1 MLSSTGAISAAI
13 VVGAADGMRCRAKIG
28 ATVPDVGTPLYS
40 GIGLSGLCL
49 QTGEV
54 QLSNDTNVDSRVDLE
69 ACKKLGIRSLLVLP
83 LKANTA
89 VLGVLEL
96 ASVNANAFSPL
107 EVARMSSLADEL
119 LRFVSEA
126 PAIPDTG
133 QNFAQLRTGKTIPSD
148 IDLQEVLAAAYVIHE
163 HGPVPQNILQMSKP
177 EAETLDG
184 KSESTVE
191 LMAVLSPQFG
201 QEYPTGTR
209 WSRTGVAIILIM
221 AGLFFCGYH
230 IDRSA
235 KTATKGGTVQT
246 ANPDRRSNVAR
257 NQVGYEQKQKT
268 ERALKASITANVQK
282 AVPGI
287 SGAGSSAELSRG
299 GGEVAA
305 ADSSADVLYAKR
317 TGVLQDNSGA
327 LARFAEG
334 AAKGDP
340 RAQWEL
346 GQGYLN
352 GIGVTQDDRKAAE
365 WFKKAANQGHTG
377 AQSALSQLYFSGRG
391 VPRDYIRAYTW
402 ASIAAGLSGNQ
413 NEELKEM
420 ASVMTELQLRAA
432 QRRISNWWTRAEQR
446 AENRRNQ

>member
-1 MLSSTGAISAAI
+1 M
-13 VVGAADGMRCRAKIG
+13 
-28 ATVPDVGTPLYS
+28 
-40 GIGLSGLCL
+40 
-49 QTGEV
+49 
-54 QLSNDTNVDSRVDLE
+54 
-69 ACKKLGIRSLLVLP
+69 
-83 LKANTA
+83 
-89 VLGVLEL
+89 
-96 ASVNANAFSPL
+96 
-107 EVARMSSLADEL
+107 
-119 LRFVSEA
+119 
-126 PAIPDTG
+126 
-133 QNFAQLRTGKTIPSD
+133 
-148 IDLQEVLAAAYVIHE
+148 
-163 HGPVPQNILQMSKP
+163 
-177 EAETLDG
+177 
-184 KSESTVE
+184 
-191 LMAVLSPQFG
+191 
-201 QEYPTGTR
+201 
-209 WSRTGVAIILIM
+209 M
-221 AGLFFCGYH
+221 AGLLFYGYH

-327 LARFAEG
+327 LARR
-334 AAKGDP
+334 AAKADP

>member
-1 MLSSTGAISAAI
+1 
-13 VVGAADGMRCRAKIG
+13 
-28 ATVPDVGTPLYS
+28 
-40 GIGLSGLCL
+40 
-49 QTGEV
+49 
-54 QLSNDTNVDSRVDLE
+54 
-69 ACKKLGIRSLLVLP
+69 
-83 LKANTA
+83 
-89 VLGVLEL
+89 
-96 ASVNANAFSPL
+96 
-107 EVARMSSLADEL
+107 
-119 LRFVSEA
+119 
-126 PAIPDTG
+126 
-133 QNFAQLRTGKTIPSD
+133 
-148 IDLQEVLAAAYVIHE
+148 
-163 HGPVPQNILQMSKP
+163 
-177 EAETLDG
+177 
-184 KSESTVE
+184 
-191 LMAVLSPQFG
+191 MAVLSPQFG
-201 QEYPTGTR
+201 REYPTGTR
-209 WSRTGVAIILIM
+209 WSRTGVAIIILMM
-221 AGLFFCGYH
+221 AGLLFYGYH

>member
-1 MLSSTGAISAAI
+1 
-13 VVGAADGMRCRAKIG
+13 MRCRAKIG
-28 ATVPDVGTPLYS
+28 AAVPDVGTPLYS
-40 GIGLSGLCL
+40 SIGLSGLCL

-54 QLSNDTNVDSRVDLE
+54 QLSNDTNVDSRVDLK

-83 LKANTA
+83 LQANTA

-96 ASVNANAFSPL
+96 ASVNANAFNPI
-107 EVARMSSLADEL
+107 EVARMSRLADKL
-119 LRFVSEA
+119 LRFVLEA
-126 PAIPDTG
+126 PAIPDPG
-133 QNFAQLRTGKTIPSD
+133 QNFAQLRTGNAIPSD

-163 HGPVPQNILQMSKP
+163 HGPVPQNILQTFKP
-177 EAETLDG
+177 EAKNLEGG
-184 KSESTVE
+184 KSESTTE

-201 QEYPTGTR
+201 REYPTGTR
-209 WSRTGVAIILIM
+209 WSRTGVAIIILMM
-221 AGLFFCGYH
+221 AGLLFYGYH

-246 ANPDRRSNVAR
+246 ANPDRRSNVAG

-287 SGAGSSAELSRG
+287 RGAGSSAELSRG
-299 GGEVAA
+299 GSEVAA

>member
-1 MLSSTGAISAAI
+1 
-13 VVGAADGMRCRAKIG
+13 MRCRAKIG
-28 ATVPDVGTPLYS
+28 AAVPDVGTPLYS
-40 GIGLSGLCL
+40 SIGLSGLCL

-54 QLSNDTNVDSRVDLE
+54 QLSNDTNVDSRVDLK

-83 LKANTA
+83 LQANTA

-96 ASVNANAFSPL
+96 ASVNANAFNPI
-107 EVARMSSLADEL
+107 EVARMSRLADKL
-119 LRFVSEA
+119 LRFVLEA
-126 PAIPDTG
+126 PAIPDPG
-133 QNFAQLRTGKTIPSD
+133 QNFAQLRTGNAIPSD

-163 HGPVPQNILQMSKP
+163 HGPVPQNILQTFKP
-177 EAETLDG
+177 EAKNLEGG
-184 KSESTVE
+184 KSESTTE

-201 QEYPTGTR
+201 REYPTGTR
-209 WSRTGVAIILIM
+209 WSRTGVAIIILMM
-221 AGLFFCGYH
+221 AGLLFYGYH

-299 GGEVAA
+299 GSEVAA

>member
-1 MLSSTGAISAAI
+1 
-13 VVGAADGMRCRAKIG
+13 MRCRAKIG
-28 ATVPDVGTPLYS
+28 AAVPDVGTPLYS
-40 GIGLSGLCL
+40 SIGLSGLCL

-54 QLSNDTNVDSRVDLE
+54 QLSNDTNVDSRVDLK

-83 LKANTA
+83 LQANTA

-96 ASVNANAFSPL
+96 ASVNANAFNPI
-107 EVARMSSLADEL
+107 EVARMSRLADEL
-119 LRFVSEA
+119 LRFVLEA
-126 PAIPDTG
+126 PAIPDPG
-133 QNFAQLRTGKTIPSD
+133 QNFAQLRTGNAIPSD

-163 HGPVPQNILQMSKP
+163 HGPVPQNILQTFKP
-177 EAETLDG
+177 EAKNLEGG
-184 KSESTVE
+184 KSESTTE

-201 QEYPTGTR
+201 REYPTGTR
-209 WSRTGVAIILIM
+209 WSRTGVAIIILMM
-221 AGLFFCGYH
+221 AGLLFYGYH

-287 SGAGSSAELSRG
+287 RGAGSSAELSRG
-299 GGEVAA
+299 GSEVAA

>member
-1 MLSSTGAISAAI
+1 M
-13 VVGAADGMRCRAKIG
+13 
-28 ATVPDVGTPLYS
+28 
-40 GIGLSGLCL
+40 
-49 QTGEV
+49 
-54 QLSNDTNVDSRVDLE
+54 
-69 ACKKLGIRSLLVLP
+69 
-83 LKANTA
+83 
-89 VLGVLEL
+89 
-96 ASVNANAFSPL
+96 
-107 EVARMSSLADEL
+107 
-119 LRFVSEA
+119 
-126 PAIPDTG
+126 
-133 QNFAQLRTGKTIPSD
+133 
-148 IDLQEVLAAAYVIHE
+148 
-163 HGPVPQNILQMSKP
+163 
-177 EAETLDG
+177 
-184 KSESTVE
+184 
-191 LMAVLSPQFG
+191 
-201 QEYPTGTR
+201 
-209 WSRTGVAIILIM
+209 
-221 AGLFFCGYH
+221 
-230 IDRSA
+230 
-235 KTATKGGTVQT
+235 
-246 ANPDRRSNVAR
+246 
-257 NQVGYEQKQKT
+257 
-268 ERALKASITANVQK
+268 
-282 AVPGI
+282 
-287 SGAGSSAELSRG
+287 SRG

-352 GIGVTQDDRKAAE
+352 GIGLTQDDRKAAE

-391 VPRDYIRAYTW
+391 VPRDHIRAYTW

>member
-1 MLSSTGAISAAI
+1 
-13 VVGAADGMRCRAKIG
+13 
-28 ATVPDVGTPLYS
+28 
-40 GIGLSGLCL
+40 
-49 QTGEV
+49 
-54 QLSNDTNVDSRVDLE
+54 
-69 ACKKLGIRSLLVLP
+69 
-83 LKANTA
+83 
-89 VLGVLEL
+89 
-96 ASVNANAFSPL
+96 
-107 EVARMSSLADEL
+107 
-119 LRFVSEA
+119 
-126 PAIPDTG
+126 
-133 QNFAQLRTGKTIPSD
+133 
-148 IDLQEVLAAAYVIHE
+148 
-163 HGPVPQNILQMSKP
+163 VPQNILQMSKP

-209 WSRTGVAIILIM
+209 WSRTGVATIILMM

-391 VPRDYIRAYTW
+391 VP
-402 ASIAAGLSGNQ
+402 GLSGNQ

>member
-1 MLSSTGAISAAI
+1 
-13 VVGAADGMRCRAKIG
+13 MRCRAKIG
-28 ATVPDVGTPLYS
+28 AAVPDVGTPLYS
-40 GIGLSGLCL
+40 SIGLSGLCL

-54 QLSNDTNVDSRVDLE
+54 QLSNDTNVDSRVDLK

-83 LKANTA
+83 LQANTA

-96 ASVNANAFSPL
+96 ASVNANAFNPI
-107 EVARMSSLADEL
+107 EVARMSRLADEL
-119 LRFVSEA
+119 LRFVLEA
-126 PAIPDTG
+126 PAIPDPG
-133 QNFAQLRTGKTIPSD
+133 QNFAQLRTGNAIPSD

-163 HGPVPQNILQMSKP
+163 HGPVPQDILQTFKP
-177 EAETLDG
+177 EAKNLEGG
-184 KSESTVE
+184 KSESTTE

-201 QEYPTGTR
+201 REYPTGTR
-209 WSRTGVAIILIM
+209 WSRTGVAIIILMM
-221 AGLFFCGYH
+221 AGLLFYGYH